1 MELCLNGITD
11 EIRFSESPSLETSE
25 SAHADTAHS
34 LLPKLTLSIA
44 STLSTHGV
52 LRASE
57 KVNIF
62 GLISLIVISLQL
74 SGQSGVN

>member
-11 EIRFSESPSLETSE
+11 DTRFSEAPSLETSE
-25 SAHADTAHS
+25 STHADTMHS
-34 LLPKLTLSIA
+34 LLPKLTLCIA

-52 LRASE
+52 LMASE

-62 GLISLIVISLQL
+62 GLISLVVILLQL